1 LSCHCEAVILTGVH
15 SKQIR
20 KNIIK
25 KQKKDKIQT
34 IQNSINASTLISK
47 QPHNIINTQTLQNR
61 YITKQVKTTTVQHT
75 QQMNESQ
82 YNPYPKHKLTIMN
95 IVISPQELNRNTSL
109 HL

>member
-1 LSCHCEAVILTGVH
+1 VAVILTGVH

-20 KNIIK
+20 INIIK
-25 KQKKDKIQT
+25 IQNKNKIQT
-34 IQNSINASTLISK
+34 IQNSINATTLVSK
-47 QPHNIINTQTLQNR
+47 QPHIIDTQTLQNR

-75 QQMNESQ
+75 HQMNESQ